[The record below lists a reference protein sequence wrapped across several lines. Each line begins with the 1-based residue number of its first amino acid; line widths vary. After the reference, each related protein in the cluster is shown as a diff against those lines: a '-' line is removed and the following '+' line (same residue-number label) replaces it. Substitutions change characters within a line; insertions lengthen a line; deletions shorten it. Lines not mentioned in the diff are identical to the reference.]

1 VRRWLLA
8 CFVLIGLQINV
19 LAEDAAVA
27 PELLYFPMEPDLVTN
42 YKRSGKRLGFIIVQI
57 QLGTFGE
64 SNMELLEAHQ
74 PLIEDA
80 ILELIGA
87 MTHEQVR
94 SVDERERVRKDIET
108 ALKAL
113 MKEKTGRELV
123 EEVLFTKYTYQ

>member
-8 CFVLIGLQINV
+8 CFILIGLQINAV
-19 LAEDAAVA
+19 AEDAAVA
-27 PELLYFPMEPDLVTN
+27 PELIYFPMEPDLVTN
-42 YKRSGKRLGFIIVQI
+42 YKRTGKRLGFIIVQV
-57 QLGTFGE
+57 QLGCYGE
-64 SNMELLEAHQ
+64 SNMELLETHQ

-108 ALKAL
+108 ALRAL
-113 MKEKTGRELV
+113 LKEETGLEIV